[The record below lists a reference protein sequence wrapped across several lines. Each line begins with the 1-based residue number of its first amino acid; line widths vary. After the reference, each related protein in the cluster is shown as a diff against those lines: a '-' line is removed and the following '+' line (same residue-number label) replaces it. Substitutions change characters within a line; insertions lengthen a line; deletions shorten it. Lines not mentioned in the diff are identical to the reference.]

1 MSPARPSASG
11 PRVPVAFRAGAVVLV
26 ALLFALLVYRLVAE
40 NPGPQLSTTVL
51 RGRSLAP
58 PLELGVIW
66 RNDSSWPKA
75 LRPLAARRRLSIR
88 ELKGRPTV
96 LNFWASWCQPC
107 KHEIPLLIAAAN
119 RLRGRAV
126 FLGVDLNDFTGDAR
140 GFLGH
145 HRVSY
150 VSVHGGDGT
159 AQSYGLIGLPETY
172 YLNATGHVVGRT
184 AGEVTSEELRQGIA
198 RALAG

>member
-1 MSPARPSASG
+1 MSASG
-11 PRVPVAFRAGAVVLV
+11 ARNRGPRLPAALRAGAVVLV
-26 ALLFALLVYRLVAE
+26 ALLFALLVYRLAAS
-40 NPGPQLSTTVL
+40 NPGPELSTSVL
-51 RGRSLAP
+51 RGKPQAP
-58 PLELGVIW
+58 PLTLGVIW
-66 RNDSSWPKA
+66 RSASSWPKA
-75 LRPLAARRRLSIR
+75 LRPLATRKRLSIR
-88 ELKGRPTV
+88 ALEGRPAV
-96 LNFWASWCQPC
+96 VNFWASWCQPC

-140 GFLGH
+140 GFLGR

-172 YLNATGHVVGRT
+172 YLSAAGRVVGRT
-184 AGEVTSEELRQGIA
+184 AGEVTSAELRQGIA